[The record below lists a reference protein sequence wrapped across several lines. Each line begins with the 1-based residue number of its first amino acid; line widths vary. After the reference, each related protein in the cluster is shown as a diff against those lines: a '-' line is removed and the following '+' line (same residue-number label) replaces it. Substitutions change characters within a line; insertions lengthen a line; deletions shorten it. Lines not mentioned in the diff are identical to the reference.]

1 MIGNL
6 SEKTR
11 ENLLR
16 RAAGAGSLQLIDAAP
31 LPLEGTHGED
41 IMKTII
47 AMTTAAL
54 LTLATAGQ
62 AAAQDEQAAPKAS
75 VSYAD
80 LDLSHPAGRSVL
92 ERRISIAVARVCPS
106 DAYPGELRDHLAART
121 CKKTAWA
128 GANQQLAAIY
138 DGRKFADSAIRVA
151 GAK

>member
-16 RAAGAGSLQLIDAAP
+16 RAADAGSLQLIDAAP

-47 AMTTAAL
+47 AMTAAAL
-54 LTLATAGQ
+54 LALAAGQ
-62 AAAQDEQAAPKAS
+62 AAAQDEQTAPKAS